1 MAEIFTV
8 SIADIVKELQLELVY
23 APKDSTEIMVSD
35 NDCNRPGLQLMGFYE
50 YFNAERIQ
58 ICGNM
63 EFAYLASVDEETR
76 YKKIETLFATH
87 IPMFVVARGHELY
100 PEMIELAKKYE
111 IPIGRTKESTTAFI
125 AALISYL
132 NVQLA
137 PRITRH
143 GVLIEIYGEGVL
155 IVGESGVGKS
165 ETAIELVKRGH
176 RLVAD
181 DAVEIR
187 RVSSKSL
194 VGSSPDNIRHFLE
207 IRGIGI
213 INVRR
218 LFGMGAVKVT
228 EKIDMVVELEPWDSQ
243 KVYDRMGVDNEFTT
257 ILGVK
262 VPSLTIPIKPGRN
275 LAVILEVAAMNNR
288 QKKMGYNAAQAG
300 AAMSR
305 LCRVA
310 LDNGLSG
317 LEFAYGIPGTVGGG
331 IYMNAGAYGGE
342 MKDVLVSV
350 TAMDRNGELHTYTP
364 AQLELTYR
372 RSRFSHTDE
381 IIVSG
386 DFELAHGDK
395 AEIEAKMNELMA
407 RRKDKQPLEYPNA
420 GSTFKRPEGQFA
432 GKLIQDCGLRGA
444 TVGGA
449 QVSEKHCGFVINKG
463 GATSADIKELIAQ
476 IQKTV
481 YEKTGFY
488 LECEV
493 RIIPYKAD

>member
-1 MAEIFTV
+1 MNEKA
-8 SIADIVKELQLELVY
+8 L
-23 APKDSTEIMVSD
+23 
-35 NDCNRPGLQLMGFYE
+35 
-50 YFNAERIQ
+50 
-58 ICGNM
+58 
-63 EFAYLASVDEETR
+63 
-76 YKKIETLFATH
+76 
-87 IPMFVVARGHELY
+87 
-100 PEMIELAKKYE
+100 
-111 IPIGRTKESTTAFI
+111 
-125 AALISYL
+125 AALAEKL
-132 NVQLA
+132 DC
-137 PRITRH
+137 
-143 GVLIEIYGEGVL
+143 GVCENEPLSAHTTFRTGGPCTCMIMP
-155 IVGESGVGKS
+155 KS
-165 ETAIELVKRGH
+165 AEDLSQLVKFAAENGVRT
-176 RLVAD
+176 LVMGKGSNMLCAD
-181 DAVEIR
+181 EGFD
-187 RVSSKSL
+187 
-194 VGSSPDNIRHFLE
+194 
-207 IRGIGI
+207 
-213 INVRR
+213 
-218 LFGMGAVKVT
+218 GAVLLIGSDFSEIT
-228 EKIDMVVELEPWDSQ
+228 MLDDC
-243 KVYDRMGVDNEFTT
+243 T
-257 ILGVK
+257 I
-262 VPSLTIPIKPGRN
+262 R
-275 LAVILEVAAMNNR
+275 
-288 QKKMGYNAAQAG
+288 AQAG

-386 DFELAHGDK
+386 DFKLAHGDK

>member
-1 MAEIFTV
+1 
-8 SIADIVKELQLELVY
+8 
-23 APKDSTEIMVSD
+23 
-35 NDCNRPGLQLMGFYE
+35 
-50 YFNAERIQ
+50 
-58 ICGNM
+58 
-63 EFAYLASVDEETR
+63 
-76 YKKIETLFATH
+76 
-87 IPMFVVARGHELY
+87 
-100 PEMIELAKKYE
+100 
-111 IPIGRTKESTTAFI
+111 
-125 AALISYL
+125 
-132 NVQLA
+132 
-137 PRITRH
+137 
-143 GVLIEIYGEGVL
+143 
-155 IVGESGVGKS
+155 
-165 ETAIELVKRGH
+165 
-176 RLVAD
+176 
-181 DAVEIR
+181 
-187 RVSSKSL
+187 
-194 VGSSPDNIRHFLE
+194 
-207 IRGIGI
+207 
-213 INVRR
+213 
-218 LFGMGAVKVT
+218 
-228 EKIDMVVELEPWDSQ
+228 
-243 KVYDRMGVDNEFTT
+243 
-257 ILGVK
+257 
-262 VPSLTIPIKPGRN
+262 
-275 LAVILEVAAMNNR
+275 
-288 QKKMGYNAAQAG
+288 
-300 AAMSR
+300 MSR

-386 DFELAHGDK
+386 DFKLAHGDK

-463 GATSADIKELIAQ
+463 GATSADIKELIAH

>member
-1 MAEIFTV
+1 MPRSPKKLGCGVCENEPLSAHTTFRTGGPCTCMIMPKSAEDL
-8 SIADIVKELQLELVY
+8 SQ
-23 APKDSTEIMVSD
+23 
-35 NDCNRPGLQLMGFYE
+35 
-50 YFNAERIQ
+50 
-58 ICGNM
+58 
-63 EFAYLASVDEETR
+63 
-76 YKKIETLFATH
+76 
-87 IPMFVVARGHELY
+87 
-100 PEMIELAKKYE
+100 
-111 IPIGRTKESTTAFI
+111 
-125 AALISYL
+125 
-132 NVQLA
+132 
-137 PRITRH
+137 
-143 GVLIEIYGEGVL
+143 
-155 IVGESGVGKS
+155 
-165 ETAIELVKRGH
+165 LVKFAAENGVRT
-176 RLVAD
+176 LVMGKGSNMLCAD
-181 DAVEIR
+181 EGFD
-187 RVSSKSL
+187 
-194 VGSSPDNIRHFLE
+194 
-207 IRGIGI
+207 
-213 INVRR
+213 
-218 LFGMGAVKVT
+218 GAVLLIGSDFSEIT
-228 EKIDMVVELEPWDSQ
+228 MLDDC
-243 KVYDRMGVDNEFTT
+243 T
-257 ILGVK
+257 I
-262 VPSLTIPIKPGRN
+262 R
-275 LAVILEVAAMNNR
+275 
-288 QKKMGYNAAQAG
+288 AQAG

-310 LDNGLSG
+310 LDNGLRG

-386 DFELAHGDK
+386 DFKLAHGDK

-463 GATSADIKELIAQ
+463 GATSADIKELIAH

-481 YEKTGFY
+481 YEKTGFH

>member
-1 MAEIFTV
+1 MNEKA
-8 SIADIVKELQLELVY
+8 L
-23 APKDSTEIMVSD
+23 
-35 NDCNRPGLQLMGFYE
+35 
-50 YFNAERIQ
+50 
-58 ICGNM
+58 
-63 EFAYLASVDEETR
+63 
-76 YKKIETLFATH
+76 
-87 IPMFVVARGHELY
+87 
-100 PEMIELAKKYE
+100 
-111 IPIGRTKESTTAFI
+111 
-125 AALISYL
+125 AALAEKL
-132 NVQLA
+132 GC
-137 PRITRH
+137 
-143 GVLIEIYGEGVL
+143 GVCEN
-155 IVGESGVGKS
+155 ESLSAHTTFRTGGPCTCMIMPKS
-165 ETAIELVKRGH
+165 AEDLSQLVKFAAENGVH
-176 RLVAD
+176 TLVMGKGSNMLCAD
-181 DAVEIR
+181 EGFD
-187 RVSSKSL
+187 
-194 VGSSPDNIRHFLE
+194 
-207 IRGIGI
+207 
-213 INVRR
+213 
-218 LFGMGAVKVT
+218 GAVLLIGSDFSEIT
-228 EKIDMVVELEPWDSQ
+228 ML
-243 KVYDRMGVDNEFTT
+243 DNCT
-257 ILGVK
+257 I
-262 VPSLTIPIKPGRN
+262 R
-275 LAVILEVAAMNNR
+275 
-288 QKKMGYNAAQAG
+288 AQAG

-386 DFELAHGDK
+386 DFKLAHGDK

>member
-1 MAEIFTV
+1 MNEI
-8 SIADIVKELQLELVY
+8 AL
-23 APKDSTEIMVSD
+23 
-35 NDCNRPGLQLMGFYE
+35 
-50 YFNAERIQ
+50 
-58 ICGNM
+58 
-63 EFAYLASVDEETR
+63 
-76 YKKIETLFATH
+76 
-87 IPMFVVARGHELY
+87 
-100 PEMIELAKKYE
+100 
-111 IPIGRTKESTTAFI
+111 
-125 AALISYL
+125 AALAEML
-132 NVQLA
+132 GC
-137 PRITRH
+137 
-143 GVLIEIYGEGVL
+143 GVCENEPLSAHTTFRTGGPCTCMIMP
-155 IVGESGVGKS
+155 KS
-165 ETAIELVKRGH
+165 AEDLSQLVKFAAENGVRT
-176 RLVAD
+176 LVMGKGSNMLCAD
-181 DAVEIR
+181 EGFD
-187 RVSSKSL
+187 
-194 VGSSPDNIRHFLE
+194 
-207 IRGIGI
+207 
-213 INVRR
+213 
-218 LFGMGAVKVT
+218 GAVLLIGSDFSEIT
-228 EKIDMVVELEPWDSQ
+228 MLDDC
-243 KVYDRMGVDNEFTT
+243 T
-257 ILGVK
+257 I
-262 VPSLTIPIKPGRN
+262 R
-275 LAVILEVAAMNNR
+275 
-288 QKKMGYNAAQAG
+288 AQAG

-310 LDNGLSG
+310 LDNGLRG

-386 DFELAHGDK
+386 DFKLAHGDK

-463 GATSADIKELIAQ
+463 GATSADIKELIAH

-481 YEKTGFY
+481 YEKTGFH

>member
-1 MAEIFTV
+1 MNEKA
-8 SIADIVKELQLELVY
+8 L
-23 APKDSTEIMVSD
+23 
-35 NDCNRPGLQLMGFYE
+35 
-50 YFNAERIQ
+50 
-58 ICGNM
+58 
-63 EFAYLASVDEETR
+63 
-76 YKKIETLFATH
+76 
-87 IPMFVVARGHELY
+87 
-100 PEMIELAKKYE
+100 
-111 IPIGRTKESTTAFI
+111 
-125 AALISYL
+125 AALAEKL
-132 NVQLA
+132 GC
-137 PRITRH
+137 
-143 GVLIEIYGEGVL
+143 GVCEN
-155 IVGESGVGKS
+155 ESLSAHTTFRTGGPCTCMIMPKS
-165 ETAIELVKRGH
+165 AEDLSQLVKFAAENGVRT
-176 RLVAD
+176 LVMGKGSNMLCAD
-181 DAVEIR
+181 EGFD
-187 RVSSKSL
+187 
-194 VGSSPDNIRHFLE
+194 
-207 IRGIGI
+207 
-213 INVRR
+213 
-218 LFGMGAVKVT
+218 GAVLLIGSDFSEIT
-228 EKIDMVVELEPWDSQ
+228 MLDDC
-243 KVYDRMGVDNEFTT
+243 T
-257 ILGVK
+257 I
-262 VPSLTIPIKPGRN
+262 R
-275 LAVILEVAAMNNR
+275 
-288 QKKMGYNAAQAG
+288 AQAG

-310 LDNGLSG
+310 LDNGLRG

-350 TAMDRNGELHTYTP
+350 TAMDRNGELHTYIP

-386 DFELAHGDK
+386 DFKLAHGDK

-463 GATSADIKELIAQ
+463 GATSADIKELIAH

-481 YEKTGFY
+481 YEKTGFH

>member
-1 MAEIFTV
+1 MNEKA
-8 SIADIVKELQLELVY
+8 L
-23 APKDSTEIMVSD
+23 
-35 NDCNRPGLQLMGFYE
+35 
-50 YFNAERIQ
+50 
-58 ICGNM
+58 
-63 EFAYLASVDEETR
+63 
-76 YKKIETLFATH
+76 
-87 IPMFVVARGHELY
+87 
-100 PEMIELAKKYE
+100 
-111 IPIGRTKESTTAFI
+111 
-125 AALISYL
+125 AALAEKLGCGVCKNEPLSAHTTFRTGGPCTCMIMPKSAEDL
-132 NVQLA
+132 SQLIKFA
-137 PRITRH
+137 AEN
-143 GVLIEIYGEGVL
+143 GVRTLVMGKGSNMLCSDEGF
-155 IVGESGVGKS
+155 
-165 ETAIELVKRGH
+165 
-176 RLVAD
+176 D
-181 DAVEIR
+181 
-187 RVSSKSL
+187 
-194 VGSSPDNIRHFLE
+194 
-207 IRGIGI
+207 
-213 INVRR
+213 
-218 LFGMGAVKVT
+218 GAVLLIGSDFSEIT
-228 EKIDMVVELEPWDSQ
+228 MFDDC
-243 KVYDRMGVDNEFTT
+243 T
-257 ILGVK
+257 I
-262 VPSLTIPIKPGRN
+262 R
-275 LAVILEVAAMNNR
+275 
-288 QKKMGYNAAQAG
+288 AQAG

-310 LDNGLSG
+310 LDNGLRG

-386 DFELAHGDK
+386 DFKLAHGDK

>member
-1 MAEIFTV
+1 MLC
-8 SIADIVKELQLELVY
+8 ADE
-23 APKDSTEIMVSD
+23 
-35 NDCNRPGLQLMGFYE
+35 GF
-50 YFNAERIQ
+50 
-58 ICGNM
+58 
-63 EFAYLASVDEETR
+63 D
-76 YKKIETLFATH
+76 
-87 IPMFVVARGHELY
+87 
-100 PEMIELAKKYE
+100 
-111 IPIGRTKESTTAFI
+111 
-125 AALISYL
+125 
-132 NVQLA
+132 
-137 PRITRH
+137 
-143 GVLIEIYGEGVL
+143 
-155 IVGESGVGKS
+155 
-165 ETAIELVKRGH
+165 
-176 RLVAD
+176 
-181 DAVEIR
+181 
-187 RVSSKSL
+187 
-194 VGSSPDNIRHFLE
+194 
-207 IRGIGI
+207 
-213 INVRR
+213 
-218 LFGMGAVKVT
+218 GAVLLIGSDFS
-228 EKIDMVVELEPWDSQ
+228 EI
-243 KVYDRMGVDNEFTT
+243 T
-257 ILGVK
+257 ILDDC
-262 VPSLTIPIKPGRN
+262 TIR
-275 LAVILEVAAMNNR
+275 
-288 QKKMGYNAAQAG
+288 AQAG

-386 DFELAHGDK
+386 DFKLAHGDK

>member
-1 MAEIFTV
+1 MNEKA
-8 SIADIVKELQLELVY
+8 L
-23 APKDSTEIMVSD
+23 
-35 NDCNRPGLQLMGFYE
+35 
-50 YFNAERIQ
+50 
-58 ICGNM
+58 
-63 EFAYLASVDEETR
+63 
-76 YKKIETLFATH
+76 
-87 IPMFVVARGHELY
+87 
-100 PEMIELAKKYE
+100 
-111 IPIGRTKESTTAFI
+111 
-125 AALISYL
+125 AALAENL
-132 NVQLA
+132 GC
-137 PRITRH
+137 
-143 GVLIEIYGEGVL
+143 GVCENEPLSAHTTFRTGGPCTCMIMP
-155 IVGESGVGKS
+155 KS
-165 ETAIELVKRGH
+165 AEDLSQLVKFAAENGVRT
-176 RLVAD
+176 LVMGKGSNMLCAD
-181 DAVEIR
+181 EGFD
-187 RVSSKSL
+187 
-194 VGSSPDNIRHFLE
+194 
-207 IRGIGI
+207 
-213 INVRR
+213 
-218 LFGMGAVKVT
+218 GAVLLIGSDFSEIT
-228 EKIDMVVELEPWDSQ
+228 MLDDC
-243 KVYDRMGVDNEFTT
+243 T
-257 ILGVK
+257 I
-262 VPSLTIPIKPGRN
+262 R
-275 LAVILEVAAMNNR
+275 
-288 QKKMGYNAAQAG
+288 AQAG

-386 DFELAHGDK
+386 DFKLAHGDK

-493 RIIPYKAD
+493 RIFPYKAD

>member
-1 MAEIFTV
+1 MNEKA
-8 SIADIVKELQLELVY
+8 L
-23 APKDSTEIMVSD
+23 
-35 NDCNRPGLQLMGFYE
+35 
-50 YFNAERIQ
+50 
-58 ICGNM
+58 
-63 EFAYLASVDEETR
+63 
-76 YKKIETLFATH
+76 
-87 IPMFVVARGHELY
+87 
-100 PEMIELAKKYE
+100 
-111 IPIGRTKESTTAFI
+111 
-125 AALISYL
+125 AALAEKL
-132 NVQLA
+132 GC
-137 PRITRH
+137 
-143 GVLIEIYGEGVL
+143 GVCEN
-155 IVGESGVGKS
+155 ESLSAHTTFRTGGPCTCMIMPKS
-165 ETAIELVKRGH
+165 AEDLSQLVKFAAENGVRT
-176 RLVAD
+176 LVMGKGSNMLCAD
-181 DAVEIR
+181 EGFD
-187 RVSSKSL
+187 
-194 VGSSPDNIRHFLE
+194 
-207 IRGIGI
+207 
-213 INVRR
+213 
-218 LFGMGAVKVT
+218 GAVLLIGSDFSEIT
-228 EKIDMVVELEPWDSQ
+228 MLDDC
-243 KVYDRMGVDNEFTT
+243 T
-257 ILGVK
+257 I
-262 VPSLTIPIKPGRN
+262 R
-275 LAVILEVAAMNNR
+275 
-288 QKKMGYNAAQAG
+288 AQAG

-310 LDNGLSG
+310 LDNGLRG

-386 DFELAHGDK
+386 DFKLAHGDK

-463 GATSADIKELIAQ
+463 GATSADIKELIAH

-481 YEKTGFY
+481 YEKTGFH

>member
-1 MAEIFTV
+1 MNEKA
-8 SIADIVKELQLELVY
+8 L
-23 APKDSTEIMVSD
+23 
-35 NDCNRPGLQLMGFYE
+35 
-50 YFNAERIQ
+50 
-58 ICGNM
+58 
-63 EFAYLASVDEETR
+63 
-76 YKKIETLFATH
+76 
-87 IPMFVVARGHELY
+87 
-100 PEMIELAKKYE
+100 
-111 IPIGRTKESTTAFI
+111 
-125 AALISYL
+125 AALAENL
-132 NVQLA
+132 GC
-137 PRITRH
+137 
-143 GVLIEIYGEGVL
+143 GVCENEPLSAHTTFRTGGPCTCMIMP
-155 IVGESGVGKS
+155 KS
-165 ETAIELVKRGH
+165 AEDLSQLVKFAAENGVRT
-176 RLVAD
+176 LVMGKGSNMLCAD
-181 DAVEIR
+181 EGFD
-187 RVSSKSL
+187 
-194 VGSSPDNIRHFLE
+194 
-207 IRGIGI
+207 
-213 INVRR
+213 
-218 LFGMGAVKVT
+218 GAVLLIGSDFSEIT
-228 EKIDMVVELEPWDSQ
+228 MLDDC
-243 KVYDRMGVDNEFTT
+243 T
-257 ILGVK
+257 I
-262 VPSLTIPIKPGRN
+262 R
-275 LAVILEVAAMNNR
+275 
-288 QKKMGYNAAQAG
+288 AQAG

-386 DFELAHGDK
+386 DFKLAHGDK

>member
-1 MAEIFTV
+1 MNEKA
-8 SIADIVKELQLELVY
+8 L
-23 APKDSTEIMVSD
+23 
-35 NDCNRPGLQLMGFYE
+35 
-50 YFNAERIQ
+50 
-58 ICGNM
+58 
-63 EFAYLASVDEETR
+63 
-76 YKKIETLFATH
+76 
-87 IPMFVVARGHELY
+87 
-100 PEMIELAKKYE
+100 
-111 IPIGRTKESTTAFI
+111 
-125 AALISYL
+125 AALAENL
-132 NVQLA
+132 GC
-137 PRITRH
+137 
-143 GVLIEIYGEGVL
+143 GVCENEPLSAHTTFRTGGPCTCMIMP
-155 IVGESGVGKS
+155 KS
-165 ETAIELVKRGH
+165 AEDLSQLVKFAAENGVRT
-176 RLVAD
+176 LVMGKGSNMLCAD
-181 DAVEIR
+181 EGFD
-187 RVSSKSL
+187 
-194 VGSSPDNIRHFLE
+194 
-207 IRGIGI
+207 
-213 INVRR
+213 
-218 LFGMGAVKVT
+218 GAVLLIGSDFSEIT
-228 EKIDMVVELEPWDSQ
+228 ML
-243 KVYDRMGVDNEFTT
+243 DNCT
-257 ILGVK
+257 I
-262 VPSLTIPIKPGRN
+262 R
-275 LAVILEVAAMNNR
+275 
-288 QKKMGYNAAQAG
+288 AQAG

-386 DFELAHGDK
+386 DFKLAHGDK

>member
-1 MAEIFTV
+1 MNEKA
-8 SIADIVKELQLELVY
+8 L
-23 APKDSTEIMVSD
+23 
-35 NDCNRPGLQLMGFYE
+35 
-50 YFNAERIQ
+50 
-58 ICGNM
+58 
-63 EFAYLASVDEETR
+63 
-76 YKKIETLFATH
+76 
-87 IPMFVVARGHELY
+87 
-100 PEMIELAKKYE
+100 
-111 IPIGRTKESTTAFI
+111 
-125 AALISYL
+125 AALAEKL
-132 NVQLA
+132 GC
-137 PRITRH
+137 
-143 GVLIEIYGEGVL
+143 GVCEN
-155 IVGESGVGKS
+155 ESLSAHTTFRTGGPCTCMIMPKS
-165 ETAIELVKRGH
+165 AEDLSQLVKFAAENGVRT
-176 RLVAD
+176 LVMGKGSNMLCAD
-181 DAVEIR
+181 EGFD
-187 RVSSKSL
+187 
-194 VGSSPDNIRHFLE
+194 
-207 IRGIGI
+207 
-213 INVRR
+213 
-218 LFGMGAVKVT
+218 GAVLLIGSDFSEIT
-228 EKIDMVVELEPWDSQ
+228 MLDDC
-243 KVYDRMGVDNEFTT
+243 T
-257 ILGVK
+257 I
-262 VPSLTIPIKPGRN
+262 R
-275 LAVILEVAAMNNR
+275 
-288 QKKMGYNAAQAG
+288 AQAG

-305 LCRVA
+305 LSRVA
-310 LDNGLSG
+310 LDNGLRG

-386 DFELAHGDK
+386 DFKLAHGDK

-463 GATSADIKELIAQ
+463 GATSADIKELIAY

-481 YEKTGFY
+481 YEKTGFH